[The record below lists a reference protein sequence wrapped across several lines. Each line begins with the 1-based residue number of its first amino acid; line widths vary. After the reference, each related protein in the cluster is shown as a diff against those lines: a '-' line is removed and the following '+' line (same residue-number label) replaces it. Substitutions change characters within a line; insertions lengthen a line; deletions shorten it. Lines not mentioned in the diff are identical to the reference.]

1 MNVLGMDIGGKT
13 RNGFCL
19 MNDKEVVL
27 ETSFIIYDNK
37 QTPLAHRSRILYEA
51 KRYIENYKVDYLV
64 FERINL
70 FRGKGVSPLANIIS
84 LCKLQTTLIDNL
96 SDKVIIS
103 DIAVRTWKSKILG
116 NGNATKEDSI
126 QFVLKKYPNIDIKLP
141 KYKRKDPDAFI
152 YNHDLCDA
160 IAIAA
165 ACCKYPEDLLKN
177 KVNYL

>member
-1 MNVLGMDIGGKT
+1 MNILGMDIGGKT

-19 MNDKEVVL
+19 MNDKEVIL
-27 ETSFIIYDNK
+27 ETSFIVYDNK
-37 QTPLAHRSRILYEA
+37 QTPLDHRFKILSEVN
-51 KRYIENYKVDYLV
+51 RYLNNYDIKYIL

-70 FRGKGVSPLANIIS
+70 FRGRGVSPLANIIS

-96 SDKVIIS
+96 SDKVTIS

-116 NGNATKEDSI
+116 SGNATKEDSI
-126 QFVLKKYPNIDIKLP
+126 QFVSRKYPNIDIKLP

-160 IAIAA
+160 CCIANFG
-165 ACCKYPEDLLKN
+165 CRYPEELNSIL
-177 KVNYL
+177 NYK